1 MRFLVDIGHPAHVH
15 FFRNVIPALKASG
28 HEVRVSARDKDVT
41 LQLLRLY
48 GVDHVV
54 LSRAARS
61 PLGLYFEY
69 IVRLL
74 RLVRLVRSFR
84 PDVLMAIG
92 GVFIAPAGRLC
103 RVPSL
108 VFTDTEH
115 VALDRWLTYPLA
127 TRIYTPYTFL
137 KDIGAT
143 QRRYQGLHE
152 LAYLHPSR
160 FTPDPEIRD
169 ALGDGTEEPF
179 AVARFVSWSAGHDR
193 GHAGFG
199 WNQQE
204 ETVRRLGAH
213 LRVFVSAEGKV
224 PPALEPFVL
233 RLEPHRIHHALAQA
247 RLVIGDGATMATEAG
262 LLGTPSLY
270 VSSLVGT
277 MGNFRVLQQA
287 GLVESFPLVA
297 PALDRAEALLAD
309 PAEERAWRARARK
322 FAEGH
327 IDVVD
332 FVVREA
338 TAVAGGALSAGP
350 GNEGFRRP

>member
-15 FFRNVIPALKASG
+15 FFRNVIAALKAKG
-28 HEVRVSARDKDVT
+28 HDVCVSARDKDVT
-41 LQLLRLY
+41 LQLLRHCGLE
-48 GVDHVV
+48 HVI
-54 LSRAARS
+54 LSRAAQSR
-61 PLGLYFEY
+61 PGLYLEY
-69 IVRLL
+69 VVRLL
-74 RLVRLVRSFR
+74 RLVRLGRSFR
-84 PDVLMAIG
+84 PDALLAIG

-137 KDIGAT
+137 KDIGPI

-152 LAYLHPSR
+152 LAYLHPRR
-160 FTPDPEIRD
+160 FAPDPEIRST
-169 ALGDGTEEPF
+169 LGVGPEEPF
-179 AVARFVSWSAGHDR
+179 AVARFVSWGAGHDQ

-199 WNQQE
+199 RNQQE
-204 ETVRRLGAH
+204 ETVRRLSAH
-213 LRVFVSAEGKV
+213 LRVFVSAEGRI
-224 PPALEPFVL
+224 PSALEPFAL
-233 RLEPHRIHHALAQA
+233 RLEPHRIHHALGQA

-277 MGNFRVLQQA
+277 MGNFRVLQKA
-287 GLVESFPLVA
+287 GLVESFPLAA
-297 PALDRAEALLAD
+297 PALDRAEALLTD

-338 TAVAGGALSAGP
+338 TA
-350 GNEGFRRP
+350 RP

>member
-1 MRFLVDIGHPAHVH
+1 VRFLVDIGHPAHVH
-15 FFRNVIPALKASG
+15 FFRNVIAALKAGG

-41 LQLLRLY
+41 LRLLSLY
-48 GVDHVV
+48 GIDHTV

-61 PLGLYFEY
+61 RSGLYLEY
-69 IVRLL
+69 VIRLF
-74 RLVRLVRSFR
+74 RLVGLVRSFR
-84 PDVLMAIG
+84 PDALMAIG
-92 GVFIAPAGRLC
+92 GVFIAPAGRLG
-103 RVPSL
+103 RTPAL

-137 KDIGAT
+137 KDIGPA

-152 LAYLHPSR
+152 LAYLHPHR
-160 FTPDPEIRD
+160 FSPDPEIRS
-169 ALGDGTEEPF
+169 ALGVGPEEPY
-179 AVARFVSWSAGHDR
+179 AIARFVSWGAGHDL

-199 WNQQE
+199 SKQQE
-204 ETVRRLGAH
+204 ETVRRLSAQ
-213 LRVFVSAEGKV
+213 LRVFVSAEGCV
-224 PPALEPFVL
+224 PPSLEPFVL

-287 GLVESFPLVA
+287 GLVESFLLVA
-297 PALDRAEALLAD
+297 PALDRAEALLASA
-309 PAEERAWRARARK
+309 AEEPAWRARARA

-332 FVVREA
+332 FAVREA
-338 TAVAGGALSAGP
+338 TAAAGDH
-350 GNEGFRRP
+350 RRRLERQ

>member
-1 MRFLVDIGHPAHVH
+1 VRFLVDIGHPAHVH
-15 FFRNVIPALKASG
+15 FFRNVIADLRASG

-41 LQLLRLY
+41 LRLLSLH
-48 GVDHVV
+48 GMDHTV

-61 PLGLYFEY
+61 RSGLYTEY
-69 IVRLL
+69 LIRLF
-74 RLVRLVRSFR
+74 RLVRLIRTFR
-84 PDVLMAIG
+84 PDALMAIG
-92 GVFIAPAGRLC
+92 GVFIAPAGRLGG
-103 RVPSL
+103 VPSL

-127 TRIYTPYTFL
+127 TRVFTPYTFL
-137 KDIGAT
+137 KEIGPA

-152 LAYLHPSR
+152 LAYLHPRR
-160 FTPDPEIRD
+160 FSPDPEIRS
-169 ALGDGTEEPF
+169 ALGVGPEEPY
-179 AVARFVSWSAGHDR
+179 AIARFVSWGAGHDL
-193 GHAGFG
+193 GHSGFDG
-199 WNQQE
+199 KEQE

-213 LRVFVSAEGKV
+213 LRVFVSAEARV
-224 PPALEPFVL
+224 PPSLQPFVL

-247 RLVIGDGATMATEAG
+247 GLVIGDGATVATEAG

-297 PALDRAEALLAD
+297 PALDRAEALLTN
-309 PAEERAWRARARK
+309 PAEGPAWRTRARG

-338 TAVAGGALSAGP
+338 TAAAGDH
-350 GNEGFRRP
+350 RRRLHRS